1 MSYILPW
8 GVFIKALHVLLLEL
22 SFKFVY
28 FLAYPRGTHAFN
40 FFVYICLQ
48 DKYESLL
55 EIVKDDLA
63 RNLVALLSP
72 ERRLATFS
80 SALWIS
86 YLVFAT
92 QRKHLKYQVGL
103 LIFSKVI

>member
-1 MSYILPW
+1 M
-8 GVFIKALHVLLLEL
+8 FI
-22 SFKFVY
+22 
-28 FLAYPRGTHAFN
+28 FLAYPRGTHAFK